1 MFIGRERE
9 VAALDRL
16 YESNK
21 FEFAVIYG
29 RRRVGKTALINHFI
43 DNKEA
48 IYFMGVES
56 NEKQNLEN
64 FSKSIIV
71 LRRKLH
77 FCHFKPLLN
86 MCLSLLKRN
95 DLYLQ

>member
-29 RRRVGKTALINHFI
+29 RRRVGKLNENINKCL
-43 DNKEA
+43 DNGLDVIREEA
-48 IYFMGVES
+48 IRQI
-56 NEKQNLEN
+56 NEFLANKN
-64 FSKSIIV
+64 K
-71 LRRKLH
+71 
-77 FCHFKPLLN
+77 
-86 MCLSLLKRN
+86 
-95 DLYLQ
+95 